1 MLKSGFVGVLGETNV
16 GKSSFIN
23 AILGKK
29 LLIVSPKRQ
38 STRNRIRCIYND
50 AESQIVFVDTPG
62 LHQPVDRLSR
72 FLLKQAFGALH
83 GLDLALYMVEP
94 WIEIPEYDQKIFE
107 EMKLLTMPKFLLINK
122 IDRAQGNQVP
132 ETIKNYSQTSLFQEI
147 IPISCLKGT
156 NLEIVLRLIKGVLP
170 EGPRYFP
177 EDRLT
182 DRSERFVIAEF
193 IREAVYQFTQQE
205 VPYSV
210 YVEVTEIEKRSAG
223 PLVIHAVITVSRQSQ
238 KGILIGQGGQ
248 MIKAIGQH
256 ARPQIEALCARH
268 VYLDLQIRV
277 QARWNENER
286 QLMAV
291 LGE

>member
-1 MLKSGFVGVLGETNV
+1 MLKSGFVGVLGQTNV

-50 AESQIVFVDTPG
+50 SESQIIFVDTPG

-83 GLDLALYMVEP
+83 GLDLVLYMVEP
-94 WIEIPEYDQKIFE
+94 WIEIPPYDQLIFKE
-107 EMKLLTMPKFLLINK
+107 LRALSMGKFLLINK
-122 IDRAQGNQVP
+122 IDRAKGNQVP
-132 ETIKNYSQTSLFQEI
+132 ETIKRYAETSLFEEI
-147 IPISCLKGT
+147 IPISCFKGT
-156 NLEIVLRLIKGVLP
+156 NLETTLQLVKRALP

-205 VPYSV
+205 IPYSV
-210 YVEVTEIEKRSAG
+210 YVEVREIAERSAD
-223 PLVIHAVITVSRQSQ
+223 PLLIHAVIIVSRESQ
-238 KGILIGQGGQ
+238 KGILIGQGGR

-256 ARPQIEALCARH
+256 ARPQVEALFGRH

-277 QARWNENER
+277 QARWNEHER
-286 QLMAV
+286 QIIAAIA
-291 LGE
+291 E